1 MYIYF
6 NNTMYKLFFKK
17 LFQIV
22 PQIVLKVNILLASEC
37 IHVHTCILDFL
48 FQNLITYY
56 LLLQVT
62 RFITIIYFININTCI
77 LKFVKKNL

>member
-22 PQIVLKVNILLASEC
+22 PQIVLKVDILLASEC
-37 IHVHTCILDFL
+37 IHTCILDFL